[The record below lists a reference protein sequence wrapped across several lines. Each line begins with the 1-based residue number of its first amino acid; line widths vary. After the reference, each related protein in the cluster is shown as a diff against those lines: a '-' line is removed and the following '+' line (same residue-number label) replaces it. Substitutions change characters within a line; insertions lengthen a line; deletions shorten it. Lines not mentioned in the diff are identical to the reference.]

1 MSDLNFIVILI
12 VIGFAC
18 IGIVTVLF
26 EIMDYYTDKHRY
38 QRITLE
44 KFKELYEASP
54 GKWELC
60 KNTVL
65 FIKSADEYHRKWIVF
80 GFDLKDR
87 YYYHKWKR
95 IIEKQQRNEKYS
107 KELQEV
113 ISTIQGEKEK

>member
-1 MSDLNFIVILI
+1 MTTLMEIGVIL
-12 VIGFAC
+12 VILFTC

-38 QRITLE
+38 QRITFK
-44 KFKELYEASP
+44 KFKEFYEASP

-65 FIKSADEYHRKWIVF
+65 FIKSADEYHREWIVF
-80 GFDLKDR
+80 GFDLRDR
-87 YYYHKWKR
+87 HYYHKWKH

>member
-18 IGIVTVLF
+18 IGITTVLF

-38 QRITLE
+38 QRITFK

-65 FIKSADEYHRKWIVF
+65 FIKSADEYHKEWIVF

-87 YYYHKWKR
+87 HYYHKWKR